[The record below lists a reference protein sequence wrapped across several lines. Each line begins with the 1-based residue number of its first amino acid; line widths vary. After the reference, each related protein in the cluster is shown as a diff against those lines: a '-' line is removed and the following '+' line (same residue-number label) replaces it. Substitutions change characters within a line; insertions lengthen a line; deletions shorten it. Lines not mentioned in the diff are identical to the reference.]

1 MSLFDAI
8 AENDYDLAIK
18 LINDKTVDI
27 NETNKNGETPLF
39 IALKKE
45 LNEIYMLLINKGA
58 NVNTPNKNGKSPLF
72 IALENELN
80 EVCKLLISKGADVN
94 QENKNGKTP
103 LFIALEN
110 ELDDLAILLL
120 ENGAD
125 VNKVDNKEKTP
136 IMYAIQ
142 RSDDK
147 MCELL
152 ISKGA
157 NVNQVDMHGETP
169 LFLASQNGLV
179 EICELLINKE
189 ADVNQPNKHRRTP
202 LYIAT
207 HEGNNLVCELLI
219 RKGADV
225 NQADINEET
234 PLYQATDNNNVFLCN
249 LLINNGA
256 KVNQP
261 NIIGETPLFIAS
273 FYGHLTICELLIS
286 KGADVNQ
293 PNKDGETPL
302 IIALRDEN
310 TEIINLLIKSGATK
324 GPDFDY
330 QNAPSNGVKKNLE
343 DFKKSLSPVE
353 KKSPRTAYNKMRGK
367 KIKMLG
373 TKHGELF
380 KIKINYPNIFELF
393 QNYRNLSKHPDIDCG
408 LQVLFSLGLREIN
421 ASKHNAFV
429 INKLGEYNKSSG
441 ISVDDFIEYLIK
453 IFDLQE
459 DSFVERQYTHET
471 ICAYLIDNLLEGHSS
486 IIILDF
492 DKFSHMLVTFKYD
505 GIVYFFDPQLSLYGK
520 NEQHV
525 PPIFR
530 CDDILHHYDSPINY
544 FYTLQL
550 KPGIKD
556 KTLIVDNCNLP
567 LFARGRKTKKANKRK
582 TRKPKKSNKTK
593 QNKK

>member
-1 MSLFDAI
+1 M
-8 AENDYDLAIK
+8 
-18 LINDKTVDI
+18 
-27 NETNKNGETPLF
+27 
-39 IALKKE
+39 
-45 LNEIYMLLINKGA
+45 
-58 NVNTPNKNGKSPLF
+58 
-72 IALENELN
+72 
-80 EVCKLLISKGADVN
+80 
-94 QENKNGKTP
+94 
-103 LFIALEN
+103 
-110 ELDDLAILLL
+110 
-120 ENGAD
+120 
-125 VNKVDNKEKTP
+125 
-136 IMYAIQ
+136 
-142 RSDDK
+142 
-147 MCELL
+147 
-152 ISKGA
+152 
-157 NVNQVDMHGETP
+157 
-169 LFLASQNGLV
+169 
-179 EICELLINKE
+179 
-189 ADVNQPNKHRRTP
+189 
-202 LYIAT
+202 
-207 HEGNNLVCELLI
+207 
-219 RKGADV
+219 
-225 NQADINEET
+225 
-234 PLYQATDNNNVFLCN
+234 
-249 LLINNGA
+249 
-256 KVNQP
+256 
-261 NIIGETPLFIAS
+261 
-273 FYGHLTICELLIS
+273 
-286 KGADVNQ
+286 NQ

-343 DFKKSLSPVE
+343 DFKKPLSPVE

-556 KTLIVDNCNLP
+556 KTLLVDKCNLP
-567 LFARGRKTKKANKRK
+567 LFARGSKTKKANKRKTRKTKKANKRK

>member
-1 MSLFDAI
+1 
-8 AENDYDLAIK
+8 
-18 LINDKTVDI
+18 
-27 NETNKNGETPLF
+27 
-39 IALKKE
+39 
-45 LNEIYMLLINKGA
+45 
-58 NVNTPNKNGKSPLF
+58 
-72 IALENELN
+72 
-80 EVCKLLISKGADVN
+80 
-94 QENKNGKTP
+94 
-103 LFIALEN
+103 
-110 ELDDLAILLL
+110 
-120 ENGAD
+120 
-125 VNKVDNKEKTP
+125 
-136 IMYAIQ
+136 
-142 RSDDK
+142 
-147 MCELL
+147 
-152 ISKGA
+152 
-157 NVNQVDMHGETP
+157 
-169 LFLASQNGLV
+169 
-179 EICELLINKE
+179 
-189 ADVNQPNKHRRTP
+189 
-202 LYIAT
+202 
-207 HEGNNLVCELLI
+207 
-219 RKGADV
+219 
-225 NQADINEET
+225 
-234 PLYQATDNNNVFLCN
+234 
-249 LLINNGA
+249 
-256 KVNQP
+256 
-261 NIIGETPLFIAS
+261 
-273 FYGHLTICELLIS
+273 
-286 KGADVNQ
+286 
-293 PNKDGETPL
+293 
-302 IIALRDEN
+302 
-310 TEIINLLIKSGATK
+310 
-324 GPDFDY
+324 
-330 QNAPSNGVKKNLE
+330 
-343 DFKKSLSPVE
+343 
-353 KKSPRTAYNKMRGK
+353 MRGK

-556 KTLIVDNCNLP
+556 KTLIVDKCNLP

-582 TRKPKKSNKTK
+582 TRKPKKLNKTK

>member
-8 AENDYDLAIK
+8 AENDYNLAIK

-58 NVNTPNKNGKSPLF
+58 NVNTPNNNGKSPLF

-125 VNKVDNKEKTP
+125 VNKVDNKENTP

-152 ISKGA
+152 INKGA
-157 NVNQVDMHGETP
+157 VVNRVDMHGETP
-169 LFLASQNGLV
+169 LFLASRNGLV
-179 EICELLINKE
+179 EICELLINKG
-189 ADVNQPNKHRRTP
+189 ADVNQTDKHRRTP

-207 HEGNNLVCELLI
+207 REGNNLV
-219 RKGADV
+219 
-225 NQADINEET
+225 
-234 PLYQATDNNNVFLCN
+234 
-249 LLINNGA
+249 
-256 KVNQP
+256 
-261 NIIGETPLFIAS
+261 
-273 FYGHLTICELLIS
+273 CELLIS

-293 PNKDGETPL
+293 PDKNGETPL
-302 IIALRDEN
+302 NQATQEDNDLLCELLISKGADVNQPDKHKRTPLTIALEHEN
-310 TEIINLLIKSGATK
+310 RKIINLLIESGATT
-324 GPDFDY
+324 GPNFDY
-330 QNAPSNGVKKNLE
+330 QNAPSKGVKKNLE

-471 ICAYLIDNLLEGHSS
+471 ICTYLIDNLLEGHSS
-486 IIILDF
+486 IIIIDF

-505 GIVYFFDPQLSLYGK
+505 GIVYFFDPQLSSYGK

-556 KTLIVDNCNLP
+556 KTLIVDKCNLP

-582 TRKPKKSNKTK
+582 TRKPKKLNKTK

>member
-8 AENDYDLAIK
+8 AENDYNLAIK

-58 NVNTPNKNGKSPLF
+58 NVNTPNNNGKSPLF

-103 LFIALEN
+103 LLIALEN

-152 ISKGA
+152 INKGA
-157 NVNQVDMHGETP
+157 VVNQVDMHGETP
-169 LFLASQNGLV
+169 LFIASQNGLV
-179 EICELLINKE
+179 EICELLINKG
-189 ADVNQPNKHRRTP
+189 ADVNQTDKHRRTP

-207 HEGNNLVCELLI
+207 REGNNLV
-219 RKGADV
+219 
-225 NQADINEET
+225 
-234 PLYQATDNNNVFLCN
+234 
-249 LLINNGA
+249 
-256 KVNQP
+256 
-261 NIIGETPLFIAS
+261 
-273 FYGHLTICELLIS
+273 CELLIS

-293 PNKDGETPL
+293 PDKNGETPL
-302 IIALRDEN
+302 NQATQEDNDLLCELLISKGADVNQPDKHKRTPLTIALEHEN
-310 TEIINLLIKSGATK
+310 RKIINLLIESGATT
-324 GPDFDY
+324 GPNFDY
-330 QNAPSNGVKKNLE
+330 QNAPSKGVKKNLE

-471 ICAYLIDNLLEGHSS
+471 ICTYLIDNLLEGHSS
-486 IIILDF
+486 IIIIDF

-556 KTLIVDNCNLP
+556 KTLIVDKCNLP

-582 TRKPKKSNKTK
+582 TRKPKKLNKTK

>member
-8 AENDYDLAIK
+8 AKNHYDLAIK

-58 NVNTPNKNGKSPLF
+58 NVNTPNNNGKSPLF

-80 EVCKLLISKGADVN
+80 EVCELLISKGADVN
-94 QENKNGKTP
+94 QENKNGETP

-125 VNKVDNKEKTP
+125 VNKLDNKGNTP

-152 ISKGA
+152 INKGA
-157 NVNQVDMHGETP
+157 VVNQVDMHGETP

-207 HEGNNLVCELLI
+207 REGNNLV
-219 RKGADV
+219 
-225 NQADINEET
+225 
-234 PLYQATDNNNVFLCN
+234 
-249 LLINNGA
+249 
-256 KVNQP
+256 
-261 NIIGETPLFIAS
+261 
-273 FYGHLTICELLIS
+273 CELLIS

-293 PNKDGETPL
+293 PDKNGETPL
-302 IIALRDEN
+302 NQATQEDNDLLCELLISKGADVNQPDKHKRTPLYIASENGLVEICKLLISKGADVNQPDNNGKTPLTIALEHEN
-310 TEIINLLIKSGATK
+310 REIINLLIENGATT
-324 GPDFDY
+324 GPNFDY
-330 QNAPSNGVKKNLE
+330 QNAPSKGVKKNLE

-421 ASKHNAFV
+421 ASKHNAFI

-486 IIILDF
+486 IIIIDF

-505 GIVYFFDPQLSLYGK
+505 GIVYFFDPQLSSYGK

-525 PPIFR
+525 PPIFQ

-556 KTLIVDNCNLP
+556 KTLLVDKCNLP

>member
-8 AENDYDLAIK
+8 AENDYNLAIK

-58 NVNTPNKNGKSPLF
+58 NVNTPNNNGKSPLF

-125 VNKVDNKEKTP
+125 VNKVDNKENTP

-152 ISKGA
+152 INKGA
-157 NVNQVDMHGETP
+157 VVNQVDMHGETP
-169 LFLASQNGLV
+169 LFIASQNGLV
-179 EICELLINKE
+179 EICELLINKG
-189 ADVNQPNKHRRTP
+189 ADVNQTDKHRRTP

-207 HEGNNLVCELLI
+207 REGNNLV
-219 RKGADV
+219 
-225 NQADINEET
+225 
-234 PLYQATDNNNVFLCN
+234 
-249 LLINNGA
+249 
-256 KVNQP
+256 
-261 NIIGETPLFIAS
+261 
-273 FYGHLTICELLIS
+273 CELLIS

-293 PNKDGETPL
+293 PDKNGETPL
-302 IIALRDEN
+302 NQATQEDNDLLCELLISKGADVNQPDKHKRTPLTIALEHEN
-310 TEIINLLIKSGATK
+310 REIINLLIERGATT
-324 GPDFDY
+324 GPNFDY
-330 QNAPSNGVKKNLE
+330 QNAPSKGVKKNLE

-471 ICAYLIDNLLEGHSS
+471 ICTYLIDNLLEGHSS
-486 IIILDF
+486 IIIIDF

-505 GIVYFFDPQLSLYGK
+505 GIVYFFDPQLSSYGK

-556 KTLIVDNCNLP
+556 KTLIVDKCNLP

>member
-8 AENDYDLAIK
+8 AENDYNLAIK

-58 NVNTPNKNGKSPLF
+58 NVNTPNNNGKSPLF

-152 ISKGA
+152 INKGA
-157 NVNQVDMHGETP
+157 VVNQVDMHGETP
-169 LFLASQNGLV
+169 LFIASQNGLV
-179 EICELLINKE
+179 EICELLINKG
-189 ADVNQPNKHRRTP
+189 ADVNQTDKHRRTP

-207 HEGNNLVCELLI
+207 REGNNLV
-219 RKGADV
+219 
-225 NQADINEET
+225 
-234 PLYQATDNNNVFLCN
+234 
-249 LLINNGA
+249 
-256 KVNQP
+256 
-261 NIIGETPLFIAS
+261 
-273 FYGHLTICELLIS
+273 CELLIS

-293 PNKDGETPL
+293 PDKNGETPL
-302 IIALRDEN
+302 NQATQEDNDLLCELLISKGADVNQPDKHKRTPLTIALEHEN
-310 TEIINLLIKSGATK
+310 REIINLLIESGATT
-324 GPDFDY
+324 GPNFDY
-330 QNAPSNGVKKNLE
+330 QNAPSKGVKKNLE

-471 ICAYLIDNLLEGHSS
+471 ICTYLIDNLLEGHSS
-486 IIILDF
+486 IIIIDF

-505 GIVYFFDPQLSLYGK
+505 GIVYFFDPQLSSYGK

-556 KTLIVDNCNLP
+556 KTLIEDKCNLP

-582 TRKPKKSNKTK
+582 TRKPKKLNKTK